1 MGAGLLARRRLSLGE
16 RAEYVAPLP
25 EEDGKDGEAKIRWR
39 WRKMARSEEPETS
52 PKSPVPSS
60 AARRRSRMTLA
71 QGYGIFGALSG
82 WYGVWVEE
90 S

>member
-1 MGAGLLARRRLSLGE
+1 MGAGLLARRRLSLARE
-16 RAEYVAPLP
+16 RNMLRPFQRKTARMEKP
-25 EEDGKDGEAKIRWR
+25 KIRWR

-71 QGYGIFGALSG
+71 QGYGIFGIFHVLAGSA
-82 WYGVWVEE
+82 
-90 S
+90 